1 MSTQSQAFTKDLR
14 AYIQEQE
21 KAPLYG
27 KSFFEGVMAGTM
39 NREALKK
46 WAIQHHYR
54 TGQHIRAF
62 GGIFLNTGLSPLDQ
76 KTRGQAWLVISAQ
89 ENGLAMYGHRF
100 LGLELDS
107 KAMEA
112 CLPAEKLDYLRDLL
126 DSWDLRSKCLR
137 KEIQELMGFLQLCI
151 QVIYKQSLDGA
162 IYGSTAT

>member
-1 MSTQSQAFTKDLR
+1 
-14 AYIQEQE
+14 
-21 KAPLYG
+21 
-27 KSFFEGVMAGTM
+27 
-39 NREALKK
+39 
-46 WAIQHHYR
+46 
-54 TGQHIRAF
+54 
-62 GGIFLNTGLSPLDQ
+62 LDQ